1 MKKILVIGAGRSS
14 TSLIKYLLDNSTQ
27 ENWLVT
33 VVDFNIELAQKKI
46 NNHLQGSY
54 FKLDANDD
62 IERKKLISKSN
73 VVISM
78 LPANMHYKVL
88 KDAVDCGVH
97 VITPSYITEKIK
109 SLNQSALENN
119 VLVLNE
125 LGLDPGIDHMSAK
138 KMIDQ
143 VQLNGGKIIGFESF
157 TGGLVAPES
166 DDNPWNYKFTW
177 NPRNVVL
184 AGQGGAA
191 KFIKD
196 GKYKYIPYHKLFRR
210 TQIIDIDGFGKFE
223 GYPNRDSLKYRSIY
237 DLKNIST
244 MYRGT
249 LRKVGFCRAWNIF
262 VQLGATDDSYI
273 IEGSENM
280 TNREFIN
287 SFLKF
292 NPADSVELKL
302 RHYLKIEED
311 DYMWEKLVWLGIFE
325 DKKIGLKDA
334 SPAQILQKILNE
346 KWSLKNSDKDMIV
359 MWHKVIYEIK
369 GLAYELT
376 SHMTYIGKDSTYT
389 AMSDTV
395 GLPLGIATKML
406 LNKSIKKRGVLM
418 PIDKE
423 IYEPV
428 LSELKEYGIDFIEQ
442 NCEIK
447 IK

>member
-1 MKKILVIGAGRSS
+1 MKKILVIGSGRSS
-14 TSLIKYLLDNSTQ
+14 TSLIKYLLDNSDLEKWT
-27 ENWLVT
+27 VT
-33 VVDFNIELAQKKI
+33 VVDFNLKLAESKI
-46 NNHLQGSY
+46 GNHPNGFSY
-54 FKLDANDD
+54 QLDANDD
-62 IERKKLISKSN
+62 VKRKEYIKSSD

-78 LPANMHYKVL
+78 LPAHMHFKVL
-88 KDAVDCGVH
+88 KDSVDCGVH
-97 VITPSYITEKIK
+97 VITPSYITDEIK
-109 SLNQSALENN
+109 TLNENALKNK

-138 KMIDQ
+138 KLIDQ
-143 VQLNGGKIIGFESF
+143 VKAKGGDVKGFESY

-184 AGQGGAA
+184 AGQGGSA
-191 KFIKD
+191 KFIKE

-210 TQIIDIDGFGKFE
+210 TEIIDVPGYGKFE

-237 DLKNIST
+237 ELDDIST

-273 IEGSENM
+273 VEGSENM

-292 NPADSVELKL
+292 NTYDSVELKL
-302 RHYLKIEED
+302 RHYLRIEQD

-334 SPAQILQKILNE
+334 SPSQILQKILQE
-346 KWSLKNSDKDMIV
+346 KWTLSPQDKDMIV
-359 MWHKVIYEIK
+359 MWHRVTYTLDKIEK
-369 GLAYELT
+369 ELI
-376 SHMTYIGKDSTYT
+376 SHMAYIGKDSNIT

-406 LNKSIKKRGVLM
+406 LNGSIKTRGVVLPLDKQIYD
-418 PIDKE
+418 PILK
-423 IYEPV
+423 
-428 LSELKEYGIDFIEQ
+428 ELKQYGIDFLEH
-442 NCEIK
+442 EK
-447 IK
+447 

>member
-1 MKKILVIGAGRSS
+1 MKKILVIGSGRSS
-14 TSLIKYLLDNSTQ
+14 TSLIKYLLDNSDLEKWT
-27 ENWLVT
+27 VT
-33 VVDFNIELAQKKI
+33 VVDFNLKLAESKI
-46 NNHLQGSY
+46 GNHPNGFSY
-54 FKLDANDD
+54 QLDANDD
-62 IERKKLISKSN
+62 VKRKEYIKSSD

-78 LPANMHYKVL
+78 LPAHMHFKVL
-88 KDAVDCGVH
+88 KDSVDCGVH
-97 VITPSYITEKIK
+97 VITPSYITDEIK
-109 SLNQSALENN
+109 TLNENALKNK

-138 KMIDQ
+138 KLIDQ
-143 VQLNGGKIIGFESF
+143 VKAKGGDVKRFESY

-184 AGQGGAA
+184 AGQGGSA
-191 KFIKD
+191 KFIKE

-210 TQIIDIDGFGKFE
+210 TEIIDVPGYGKFE

-237 DLKNIST
+237 ELDDIST

-273 IEGSENM
+273 VEGSENM

-292 NPADSVELKL
+292 NTYDSVELKL
-302 RHYLKIEED
+302 RHYLRIEQD

-334 SPAQILQKILNE
+334 SPAQILQKILQE
-346 KWSLKNSDKDMIV
+346 KWTLSPQDKDMIV
-359 MWHKVIYEIK
+359 MWHRVTYTLDKIEK
-369 GLAYELT
+369 ELI
-376 SHMTYIGKDSTYT
+376 SHMAYIGKDSNIT

-406 LNKSIKKRGVLM
+406 LNGSIKTRGVVLPLDKQIYD
-418 PIDKE
+418 PILK
-423 IYEPV
+423 
-428 LSELKEYGIDFIEQ
+428 ELKQYGIDFLEH
-442 NCEIK
+442 EK
-447 IK
+447 